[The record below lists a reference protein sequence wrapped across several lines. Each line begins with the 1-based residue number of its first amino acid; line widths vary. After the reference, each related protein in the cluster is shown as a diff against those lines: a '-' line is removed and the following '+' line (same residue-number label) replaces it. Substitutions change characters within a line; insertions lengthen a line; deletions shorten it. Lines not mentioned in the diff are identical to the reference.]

1 MYRKLIAI
9 VALIGVVG
17 FLLIL
22 TACGKPTG
30 SAASVHVNASTSA
43 QAKSDA
49 KALTKCLPQSAV
61 GQLSLARTL
70 TTHAGRENLAH
81 TCGIPPQ
88 RKDAFEA
95 QVLAAGENG
104 HLTTHAGR
112 AEFFS
117 VTLPHIIEVNQ

>member
-1 MYRKLIAI
+1 MIRKLLAV
-9 VALIGVVG
+9 VALMGIVG

-43 QAKSDA
+43 QARSDA
-49 KALTKCLPQSAV
+49 KALGKCLPQSPA
-61 GQLSLARTL
+61 GQLALAHSL
-70 TTHAGRENLAH
+70 TTQAGRQKLAD

-88 RKDAFEA
+88 RRAAFEE
-95 QVLAAGENG
+95 QLLAAGENG

-112 AEFFS
+112 AVFFGQT
-117 VTLPHIIEVNQ
+117 VPHIIEVNQ